1 MQVLEPSL
9 GPLQEKQVPVTSEP
23 SLQPQVCYFFIVISY
38 FKWWFLMCG
47 FAAEKENIVS
57 SLSLGSVSSITLSH
71 ELYSTVRKAPGLSRA
86 EYAL

>member
-1 MQVLEPSL
+1 
-9 GPLQEKQVPVTSEP
+9 
-23 SLQPQVCYFFIVISY
+23 
-38 FKWWFLMCG
+38 MCG

-71 ELYSTVRKAPGLSRA
+71 ELSNTVRKAPGLSRA